1 MEAKSRGKNKPKKM
15 PNFLHR
21 VTQSKGS
28 SCGTAYYLQR
38 KDDVLYTE
46 EDLRNYSK
54 CCKQIQE
61 AEKRLEEKTRHLV
74 FCEKNSTLY
83 LKLRME
89 ISVLE
94 NEIQTQISRLFALVG
109 TKIFQMYHIDAFEP
123 GCKEIP
129 P

>member
-1 MEAKSRGKNKPKKM
+1 MEAKSRGKNKPKKIS
-15 PNFLHR
+15 NYLHR